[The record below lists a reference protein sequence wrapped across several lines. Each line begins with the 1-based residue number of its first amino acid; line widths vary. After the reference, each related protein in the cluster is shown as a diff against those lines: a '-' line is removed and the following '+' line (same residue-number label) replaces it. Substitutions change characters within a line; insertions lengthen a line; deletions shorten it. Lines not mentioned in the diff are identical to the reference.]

1 MERAQFRIDL
11 CLPRALAL
19 LRSVLLARACLT
31 VLFVLGLLA
40 ASVVATAQPPANVV
54 RVGYLSD
61 ATLAVK
67 GPLIKAFL
75 QGMRDLGYVE
85 GQNLVMEYRFAEGS
99 YDRLPSLAAEL
110 IQTKP
115 DVILTSASAA
125 ARAAKQ
131 ATATIP
137 IVMVAIANPV
147 GQGLVA
153 SFAQPGGNVTGLSG
167 QYEDLV
173 RKMPELLNDMVP
185 KASQIAV
192 LADGAIPAT
201 VGFLRESQTTAQAL
215 GVKLLPVEVRG
226 PNDFDGA
233 FSTVMKGRPDAL
245 ITLPSS
251 LLYFQHKR
259 IADFAKAGGLPAIGP
274 WAEFAEAG
282 GLMSYGLNLPE
293 FYRRAATYVDKILK
307 GAKPGDLP
315 VEQPTQFEL
324 VINLKTART
333 LGVTI
338 PQSVLMRADKVIE

>member
-1 MERAQFRIDL
+1 
-11 CLPRALAL
+11 
-19 LRSVLLARACLT
+19 
-31 VLFVLGLLA
+31 
-40 ASVVATAQPPANVV
+40 
-54 RVGYLSD
+54 
-61 ATLAVK
+61 
-67 GPLIKAFL
+67 
-75 QGMRDLGYVE
+75 
-85 GQNLVMEYRFAEGS
+85 
-99 YDRLPSLAAEL
+99 
-110 IQTKP
+110 
-115 DVILTSASAA
+115 
-125 ARAAKQ
+125 
-131 ATATIP
+131 
-137 IVMVAIANPV
+137 MVAIANPV

-173 RKMPELLNDMVP
+173 RKMPELLKDMVP
-185 KASQIAV
+185 KASHIAV
-192 LADGAIPAT
+192 LADGAIPST

-233 FSTVMKGRPDAL
+233 FSAMMNRRPDAL

-307 GAKPGDLP
+307 GTRPGDLP
-315 VEQPTQFEL
+315 VEQPTHFEF
-324 VINLKTART
+324 VVNLKTAKA
-333 LGVTI
+333 LGITV